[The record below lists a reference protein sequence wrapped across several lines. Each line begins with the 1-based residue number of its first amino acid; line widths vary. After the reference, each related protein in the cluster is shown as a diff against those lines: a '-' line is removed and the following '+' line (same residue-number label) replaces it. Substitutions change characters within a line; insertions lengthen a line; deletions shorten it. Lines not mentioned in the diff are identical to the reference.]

1 MLRMFAESD
10 EIVGLVSVGC
20 CYMKLTTEKEEE
32 ETEKVEEHKQE
43 SKEKKKAIHDMI
55 TTDEDRWKETCMSRQ
70 MSTCGSHS
78 GVHVCGSSDQTETT
92 LTCCASIGYP
102 LSEYVRSIAG
112 HELSYEARELACHA
126 IDSYLHRIAVS
137 NPV

>member
-20 CYMKLTTEKEEE
+20 CYMKLTTEKEKEKEKSEE
-32 ETEKVEEHKQE
+32 NKQE
-43 SKEKKKAIHDMI
+43 SKKKKAIHDMI
-55 TTDEDRWKETCMSRQ
+55 TTDKDRWKETCMSRQ
-70 MSTCGSHS
+70 MSNCGSHS
-78 GVHVCGSSDQTETT
+78 GVCVCGSSDQTETT
-92 LTCCASIGYP
+92 PTSCASIGYP
-102 LSEYVRSIAG
+102 LSDYVRSIAG
-112 HELSYEARELACHA
+112 HELNYEARELACHA